1 MAQVPAT
8 LSVLRT
14 RGDLR
19 RMVVAYGIYDLVDI
33 AIWVAIIFYAYD
45 VGGVSLVGIVAVVQL
60 IPAAFLGPALVG
72 LGDRLPRGT
81 ALVLSHGGVAVATF
95 ATTIAILVSAPV
107 PVVVTCSALATI
119 AVSAVRPFHFASI
132 PMLSTTPSDL
142 VSANSLSS
150 VADGFSLFLGP
161 VAAGIGAALV
171 GPALVLSVSSV
182 LAVIA
187 TLLCVGLHLGP
198 AAPFDDSAT
207 PSWRGAF
214 SGLGTLWRDW
224 GSLALLLVLTTRFV
238 LGGATDVLGVAY
250 SDEVLGLGESA
261 AGLIIGAIGIGGI
274 VGGALA
280 GSLAVRSR
288 LTPVLVSSGVAQGVA
303 FAAVA
308 LIVLLAPA
316 VVALAVSGMAAAVM
330 MVAGR
335 TLLQRTSDEAVMA
348 RVFAVQA
355 GDVPARSGAGRDRR
369 SVPGRPARARGGLR
383 AVRDSCCAA
392 HPRLPASAAQA
403 RRPRG
408 AASSRERAPAFDPV
422 PRRAPDVRTGTALAT
437 RGVARRSR
445 RAGGR
450 HPGRCRRPL
459 LRHRRGAVRRLD
471 RRGAASGGART
482 GDGLRRDRPA
492 ALRAANRHRHSG
504 HGGPA
509 AHGARRRLPG
519 GGHGKPGRSCG
530 GARSVA
536 YPPRT
541 RSRRSAGLPDATR
554 QADRGGAVRDAQPG
568 EGVLEVLADRGLG
581 HGQSPSDLTVRE
593 ALRHEPQDLP
603 LPMGELGDT
612 ASHPLVKVVDL
623 IEVRSEE
630 GEQLHVAFAEVGADS
645 RHRISLRSV
654 DPLGGSETIT

>member
-119 AVSAVRPFHFASI
+119 AVAVVAAVPLRLHPDAVAHPRRPR
-132 PMLSTTPSDL
+132 
-142 VSANSLSS
+142 
-150 VADGFSLFLGP
+150 LGELAVVRGGRLLAVPRP

-288 LTPVLVSSGVAQGVA
+288 LTPVLVAERRGPGRGLRGRGPHR
-303 FAAVA
+303 AAGAGRRGTGSVGHGRGRHDGRGPDP
-308 LIVLLAPA
+308 APA
-316 VVALAVSGMAAAVM
+316 HVGRGRDGPRLRRSG
-330 MVAGR
+330 
-335 TLLQRTSDEAVMA
+335 
-348 RVFAVQA
+348 

-369 SVPGRPARARGGLR
+369 SRSWSTGSGP
-383 AVRDSCCAA
+383 
-392 HPRLPASAAQA
+392 
-403 RRPRG
+403 RRP
-408 AASSRERAPAFDPV
+408 SC
-422 PRRAPDVRTGTALAT
+422 
-437 RGVARRSR
+437 RS
-445 RAGGR
+445 G
-450 HPGRCRRPL
+450 
-459 LRHRRGAVRRLD
+459 
-471 RRGAASGGART
+471 
-482 GDGLRRDRPA
+482 
-492 ALRAANRHRHSG
+492 
-504 HGGPA
+504 
-509 AHGARRRLPG
+509 
-519 GGHGKPGRSCG
+519 
-530 GARSVA
+530 
-536 YPPRT
+536 
-541 RSRRSAGLPDATR
+541 
-554 QADRGGAVRDAQPG
+554 
-568 EGVLEVLADRGLG
+568 
-581 HGQSPSDLTVRE
+581 
-593 ALRHEPQDLP
+593 
-603 LPMGELGDT
+603 
-612 ASHPLVKVVDL
+612 
-623 IEVRSEE
+623 
-630 GEQLHVAFAEVGADS
+630 
-645 RHRISLRSV
+645 
-654 DPLGGSETIT
+654 